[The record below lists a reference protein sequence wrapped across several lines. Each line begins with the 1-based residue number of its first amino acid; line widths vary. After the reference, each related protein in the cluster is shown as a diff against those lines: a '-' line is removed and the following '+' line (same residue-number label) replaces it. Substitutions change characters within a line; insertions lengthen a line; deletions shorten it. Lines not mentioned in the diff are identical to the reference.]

1 MILEQWSTQRLDS
14 WSKPAWTVHVNL
26 VLQTAAIAWCDGS
39 LQWLRASENKG
50 PIKNATIIHYPN
62 LTHQTCPNVRHP
74 AALFHHWP
82 LCTLLP
88 SSQPQSVG
96 GGGATF
102 ARHLTFLIL
111 IRSGVIRATGLT
123 MFNDIGNAYIDD
135 LNLVSLWSSVLSEL
149 CGSSQNTMDC
159 ALIQRKVY
167 IFWSGK
173 MDANHIRRP
182 KPMWLN
188 GMFDLHAEPR
198 LGHTKTMPTSRAGVA
213 NQLHKAASWN
223 KGTVAAALHLS
234 TSVEM
239 ATEQDQDIG
248 HKTANTANK

>member
-1 MILEQWSTQRLDS
+1 MNRLYDLGTVVNSKAWQLIDS

-123 MFNDIGNAYIDD
+123 MFNDIGN
-135 LNLVSLWSSVLSEL
+135 SLHRRSKSCQFVIECSQWVMRIIAKHNGL
-149 CGSSQNTMDC
+149 CSDT
-159 ALIQRKVY
+159 
-167 IFWSGK
+167 
-173 MDANHIRRP
+173 
-182 KPMWLN
+182 
-188 GMFDLHAEPR
+188 
-198 LGHTKTMPTSRAGVA
+198 T
-213 NQLHKAASWN
+213 
-223 KGTVAAALHLS
+223 
-234 TSVEM
+234 
-239 ATEQDQDIG
+239 
-248 HKTANTANK
+248 